1 MEIVPISRDL
11 ISPKSLLLKSYF
23 KVGFLSLISSLA
35 HLAPELTRILDK
47 RILVLGF
54 ISCCFEGSMYIFVFY
69 WSAAMK
75 SAHALSIHVTDESN
89 AANIPFG
96 VIFATFMAA
105 MMLGSLGFTYASFTS
120 SSSRFSSITGIL
132 TPSTLLTLAIA
143 GASISVLLT
152 VLLRDES
159 ITFWAFYLFEA
170 CVGIYFPSMST
181 QRAAIVDDG
190 VRAKIYG
197 ILRIPLNIFV
207 VVALT
212 TTVEGDAH
220 RDRVFV
226 FCGGLLL
233 LASLAAVF
241 FLADEKPEEANW
253 VEEDER
259 LE

>member
-1 MEIVPISRDL
+1 
-11 ISPKSLLLKSYF
+11 
-23 KVGFLSLISSLA
+23 
-35 HLAPELTRILDK
+35 
-47 RILVLGF
+47 
-54 ISCCFEGSMYIFVFY
+54 MYIFVFY

-75 SAHALSIHVTDESN
+75 SAHALSLHVTDDHD

-105 MMLGSLGFTYASFTS
+105 MMLGSLGFTYASSAS
-120 SSSRFSSITGIL
+120 SSSRFSSIAKFL
-132 TPSTLLTLAIA
+132 APSMLLTLSIS
-143 GASISVLLT
+143 GASISLLLT
-152 VLLRDES
+152 VLLKNES
-159 ITFWAFYLFEA
+159 ITFWAFCLFEA
-170 CVGIYFPSMST
+170 CIGIYYPSMGA
-181 QRAAIVDDG
+181 QRAVIVDDG

-233 LASLAAVF
+233 LASLAAGY
-241 FLADEKPEEANW
+241 FLEDDKPVDVNHEDT
-253 VEEDER
+253 DER